1 MCGPFTNNTL
11 DGCYSL
17 ALFRSSNINNKRKL
31 FGISVI
37 YSLITLYS
45 TGIIVARGVQ
55 SELFAGVRLGSERLG
70 GKGQR
75 AD

>member
-1 MCGPFTNNTL
+1 MVVIRWRCFDRPI
-11 DGCYSL
+11 SI
-17 ALFRSSNINNKRKL
+17 INENL

-37 YSLITLYS
+37 HSLIMLYS

-75 AD
+75 ED